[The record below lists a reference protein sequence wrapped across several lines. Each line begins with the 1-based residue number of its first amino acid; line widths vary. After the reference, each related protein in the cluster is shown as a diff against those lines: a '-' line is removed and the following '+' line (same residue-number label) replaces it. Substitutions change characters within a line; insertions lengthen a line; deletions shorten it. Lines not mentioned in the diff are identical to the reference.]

1 MRVLF
6 WTDWYLP
13 SIGGVETFS
22 ARLLPSL
29 VRKGHEITVVAGHH
43 QRGLPDHVEIDG
55 VTIRRFWFHTSLADN
70 DVDAIA
76 DALRRVS
83 VLKRALA
90 PDLVHLNTLGP
101 SVLFHLQSTRSWTAP
116 VLLTMHSPV
125 REETVP
131 PDTLS
136 GRALRSASW
145 VSCNSRAV
153 QADLCRY
160 LPEISPY
167 CSVVHYGM
175 DAPHLQPAAR
185 PHEPPRIVG
194 YGRLVSDKGF
204 DVAVRAF
211 ATVIRRRPD
220 ARLILAG
227 DGAAR
232 PDLER
237 LVHRLGLS
245 DAVTFPGI
253 VAPEDVP
260 ALVDGASLVV
270 VPSRWDEPFGLV
282 ALEAALMA
290 RPVVATRAGGLVEVV
305 AHGETGVIVDKD
317 DPDALAGAILDLL
330 ADPACADRM
339 GIAARARALERFS
352 WDRCVAAYEDLYE
365 TSRRMEKPSWTH

>member
-22 ARLLPSL
+22 ARLLPAL
-29 VRKGHEITVVAGHH
+29 ARKGHEITVVAGHH
-43 QRGLPDHVEIDG
+43 RGGLPDHVEIDG
-55 VTIRRFWFHTSLADN
+55 VTIRRFRFHTALADN

-83 VLKRALA
+83 ALKRTVA

-101 SVLFHLQSTRSWTAP
+101 SVLFHLQSARSSPAP

-125 REETVP
+125 REDAVP

-145 VSCNSRAV
+145 VNCNSHAV
-153 QADLCRY
+153 HADLCRH
-160 LPEISPY
+160 LPEVASR

-175 DAPHLQPAAR
+175 DLPRLHPTAR
-185 PHEPPRIVG
+185 RHDPPRILG
-194 YGRLVSDKGF
+194 FGRLVSDKGF

-211 ATVIRRRPD
+211 PTVLRRWPG
-220 ARLILAG
+220 ARLVLAG

-237 LVHRLGLS
+237 LVERLGLS
-245 DAVTFPGI
+245 GSVTFPGF

-260 ALVDGASLVV
+260 ALVDDASLVV

-305 AHGETGVIVDKD
+305 AHAETGMIVDKD
-317 DPDALAGAILDLL
+317 DPDALAAAILDLL
-330 ADPACADRM
+330 ADPERADRM
-339 GIAARARALERFS
+339 GLAARTRARECFS
-352 WDRCVAAYEDLYE
+352 WDRCVGAYEDLYE
-365 TSRRMEKPSWTH
+365 TSARMETPSWTH